1 MTMTILPATEL
12 LHITGGQQAATP
24 APSVEDRARALVREE
39 FDMREREDL
48 REFERRSPLTRLIC
62 QGDRECLRNA
72 RR

>member
-1 MTMTILPATEL
+1 MTILPSIDL
-12 LHITGGQQAATP
+12 LHITGGQQAARP
-24 APSVEDRARALVREE
+24 APSVEDRARDLVREE

-62 QGDRECLRNA
+62 QGDRDCLRSA